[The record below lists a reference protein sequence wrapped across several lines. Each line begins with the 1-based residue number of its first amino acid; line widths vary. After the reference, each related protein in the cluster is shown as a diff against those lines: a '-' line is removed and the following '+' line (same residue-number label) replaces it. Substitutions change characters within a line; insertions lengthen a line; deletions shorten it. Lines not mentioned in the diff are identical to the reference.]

1 MTLNTKF
8 LTTSP
13 GIDPEKLFDVL
24 LDAGEPEDFA
34 FRRED
39 YIESGT
45 DSVYNGHWPD
55 QVTKNSRV
63 GIGLKAWCFL
73 SHKKLGSLTEA
84 EYEDVHEDEP
94 HSGCPPMMITPEH
107 YIQLAFDTAYGY
119 RGAEGSASGLHNVI
133 LLKLAAYVTE
143 QGGTYTWQ
151 NEFTGDW
158 FTDVNLDHLY

>member
-24 LDAGEPEDFA
+24 LDAVEPKNFPLS
-34 FRRED
+34 RKD
-39 YIESGT
+39 YIERK
-45 DSVYNGHWPD
+45 DASVYTNTSPD
-55 QVTKNSRV
+55 EVHANSRV

-73 SHKKLGSLTEA
+73 SHKKLGSIIEA
-84 EYEDVHEDEP
+84 EYEDVYEDEP

-107 YIQLAFDTAYGY
+107 YIRLDFDTAYGY
-119 RGAEGSASGLHNVI
+119 RGEEGGVEGLHNVI
-133 LLKLAAYVTE
+133 LLKLAAYVE
-143 QGGTYTWQ
+143 AQGGTYTWQ

-158 FTDVNLDHLY
+158 FTDVNIGHLY